1 MWAGSM
7 WAAAAAD
14 PPKRKKH
21 PSNAHLVNFFFF
33 QKIVKEEIWASS
45 KNRLHPMASIKKMRE
60 KKNSAKVWRR
70 IIKNLVKIF
79 LLFSGCPLFSPP

>member
-33 QKIVKEEIWASS
+33 SE
-45 KNRLHPMASIKKMRE
+45 
-60 KKNSAKVWRR
+60 NS
-70 IIKNLVKIF
+70 
-79 LLFSGCPLFSPP
+79 